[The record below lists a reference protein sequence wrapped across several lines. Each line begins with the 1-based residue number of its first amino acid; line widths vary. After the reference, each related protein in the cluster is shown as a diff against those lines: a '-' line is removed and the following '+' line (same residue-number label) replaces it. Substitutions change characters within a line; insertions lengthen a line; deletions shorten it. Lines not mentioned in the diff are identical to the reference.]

1 MDCGRIHVQLC
12 GYSRHRE
19 PFRHEYRNGLETYII
34 RLQIEGACRALVD
47 GEMTDLMPGD
57 LLLFKPGDVYEL
69 VIDKPGKGMKP
80 SGDYFILCTGA
91 GMDAWWAEKER
102 PARKKI
108 AEDERIKGT
117 WNQLLLE
124 KRRLDGGHPELV
136 SLIVRTLL
144 LLLDRALEE
153 APSAQS
159 AAAFHALKMRKYIEE
174 NATKPLRLE
183 EIAGQA
189 GLSVSRAVHLFKA
202 QFGISAMQYAQRLR
216 LSHAADLLEHSLQSL
231 EQIAYETGLGSYT
244 YFHRVFRA
252 AYGMSPGVYR
262 KRLLR
267 PDMLDRPN
275 R

>member
-1 MDCGRIHVQLC
+1 MDNGRIHVQLC

-19 PFRHEYRNGLETYII
+19 PFRHEFRNGLETYII
-34 RLQIEGACRALVD
+34 RLQLEGTCQALID
-47 GEMTDLMPGD
+47 GEMADLMPGD

-69 VIDKPGKGMKP
+69 KIDKPGKGRKP
-80 SGDYFILCTGA
+80 SGDYFIMCTGA

-102 PARKKI
+102 PTRKKI

-117 WNQLLLE
+117 WNQLFLE

-159 AAAFHALKMRKYIEE
+159 EAAFHALKMRKYIEE
-174 NATKPLRLE
+174 NAMKPLKLE
-183 EIAGQA
+183 DIAGQA

-202 QFGISAMQYAQRLR
+202 QFGVSAMQYAQRLR
-216 LSHAADLLEHSLQSL
+216 LSHAVDLLEHSVMSL
-231 EQIAYETGLGSYT
+231 EQIACETGLGSYT
-244 YFHRVFRA
+244 YFHRVFRS
-252 AYGMSPGVYR
+252 AYGMSPGAYR
-262 KRLLR
+262 KGIPRR
-267 PDMLDRPN
+267 DMP
-275 R
+275 